1 MAFMLYMTTYFAFK
15 FFNMNDDLTT
25 QKEGE
30 KMDWRIRNLIISYV
44 FFYLCA
50 FQNLLDCVSLWMLN
64 AMIAT
69 IIVMDII
76 ESWQLG
82 RSS

>member
-1 MAFMLYMTTYFAFK
+1 
-15 FFNMNDDLTT
+15 
-25 QKEGE
+25 
-30 KMDWRIRNLIISYV
+30 MDWRIRNLIISYV